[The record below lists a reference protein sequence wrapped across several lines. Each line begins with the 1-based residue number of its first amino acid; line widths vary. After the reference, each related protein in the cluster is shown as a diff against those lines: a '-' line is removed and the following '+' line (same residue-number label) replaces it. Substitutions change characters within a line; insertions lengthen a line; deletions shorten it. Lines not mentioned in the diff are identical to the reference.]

1 MEQNEQINDNFNAEK
16 TNKKKGLIV
25 GAILITLLIVVAL
38 LAYFFMFNNPKFIF
52 SKAIDKIFT
61 VNTKTYDSMKFD
73 STIKAT
79 VETDDYSL
87 KDYTSIFEKVTL
99 RVGTQLDVKNKQEIV
114 DLGIKY
120 DNQAVADAQIYY
132 NNGEMYAYLEGLF
145 DKYIELDMDEESR
158 AQMDEIFKMATAEE
172 EIETA
177 EKVLKTIKDEFKMQL
192 KEKGEFEKEKATIT
206 VGNNEEKV
214 AKISVKL
221 TQEQLY
227 DIISSMCTELA
238 KNDKFINS
246 IEGLDKETLIEVSEK
261 IGKLQKNDENYIKI
275 NLYTKGLLNN
285 KLVKADV
292 EIYSTDEDSTAILSI
307 IKENKEVYSYKVS
320 VKSSILKVDLVKGK
334 VEIKKDKDSKKEQSG
349 KIIVTAEVT
358 DLGNAKLEIDYSTKV
373 NSGIDKID
381 VSNSVKPNE
390 LTAADVQGIVAELMK
405 RPVIG
410 EVLQNAMMS
419 QSQNVMN

>member
-1 MEQNEQINDNFNAEK
+1 
-16 TNKKKGLIV
+16 
-25 GAILITLLIVVAL
+25 
-38 LAYFFMFNNPKFIF
+38 
-52 SKAIDKIFT
+52 
-61 VNTKTYDSMKFD
+61 MKFD

-87 KDYTSIFEKVTL
+87 KDYASIFEKVTL

-172 EIETA
+172 EMETA

-206 VGNNEEKV
+206 VGSNEEKV

-238 KNDKFINS
+238 KNDEFINS

-292 EIYSTDEDSTAILSI
+292 EIYSTDEDSTVILSI

-381 VSNSVKPNE
+381 VSNSVKQNE
-390 LTAADVQGIVAELMK
+390 LTATDAQGIVTELMK
-405 RPVIG
+405 RPIIG
-410 EVLQNAMMS
+410 KLIQNAIMS
-419 QSQNVMN
+419 QSQSVMN